1 MSGQPTVI
9 YRAANPQQAHLLKH
23 LLEEQGI
30 AAWIDNENIQIA
42 GGELP
47 LGWTAAPRVV
57 VGENDA
63 EEALLIAH
71 EFDTTTAHGPTPDDE
86 PDAESTL
93 AQWTDWP
100 KCPGCSERR
109 QARCPVCGSCGTE
122 FPLADIDVGKEEEGK
137 AEPKVLLICASCD
150 DHFRPEFF
158 RLCHRCGQD
167 FGSGI
172 EVGMSP
178 SRADENR
185 RVWFVLAGLVAG
197 AAAFI
202 AYFAHVMR

>member
-9 YRAANPQQAHLLKH
+9 YHAANPQQAHLLKH

-63 EEALLIAH
+63 DEALLIAH
-71 EFDTTTAHGPTPDDE
+71 DFDATTAHGPTPDDDSAADTA
-86 PDAESTL
+86 PAVW
-93 AQWTDWP
+93 ADWP
-100 KCPGCSERR
+100 KCPGCGERR
-109 QARCPVCGSCGTE
+109 QARCSVCGSCGVD
-122 FPLADIDVGKEEEGK
+122 FPLADIEEGK
-137 AEPKVLLICASCD
+137 AQPIVLLICESCD

-158 RLCHRCGQD
+158 RLCHRCGHD
-167 FGSGI
+167 FGDGI
-172 EVGMSP
+172 EVGASQTH
-178 SRADENR
+178 ADENR
-185 RVWFVLAGLVAG
+185 RVWLVLVALLAGGLVLV
-197 AAAFI
+197 
-202 AYFAHVMR
+202 AYFAWLMR